1 MARGYN
7 MIPKKKFWVTVCNS
21 PDIWM
26 FRCHISATE
35 ITRIASPSTN
45 RIPPYVINHSIP
57 KIKGYLQNEVG
68 KYFYAERKIYSVLC
82 KKWLKNI
89 TTHDMLFHAI

>member
-1 MARGYN
+1 M
-7 MIPKKKFWVTVCNS
+7 S
-21 PDIWM
+21 DIQKAM
-26 FRCHISATE
+26 GE
-35 ITRIASPSTN
+35 
-45 RIPPYVINHSIP
+45 
-57 KIKGYLQNEVG
+57 KDGYLQNEVG

>member
-1 MARGYN
+1 MTQPGAQLYVK
-7 MIPKKKFWVTVCNS
+7 MFLFL
-21 PDIWM
+21 DICLAPNLLLP
-26 FRCHISATE
+26 FF
-35 ITRIASPSTN
+35 
-45 RIPPYVINHSIP
+45 
-57 KIKGYLQNEVG
+57 GYLQNEVG

>member
-1 MARGYN
+1 M
-7 MIPKKKFWVTVCNS
+7 FLFL
-21 PDIWM
+21 DICLAPNLLLP
-26 FRCHISATE
+26 FF
-35 ITRIASPSTN
+35 
-45 RIPPYVINHSIP
+45 
-57 KIKGYLQNEVG
+57 GYLQNEVG

>member
-1 MARGYN
+1 MRRS
-7 MIPKKKFWVTVCNS
+7 S
-21 PDIWM
+21 PCLKAGVPTLQILD
-26 FRCHISATE
+26 E
-35 ITRIASPSTN
+35 IKS
-45 RIPPYVINHSIP
+45 
-57 KIKGYLQNEVG
+57 GYLQNEVG

>member
-1 MARGYN
+1 MEVRKRTMDQGAGY
-7 MIPKKKFWVTVCNS
+7 F
-21 PDIWM
+21 
-26 FRCHISATE
+26 
-35 ITRIASPSTN
+35 
-45 RIPPYVINHSIP
+45 
-57 KIKGYLQNEVG
+57 GYLQNEVG

>member
-1 MARGYN
+1 LTEVN
-7 MIPKKKFWVTVCNS
+7 KK
-21 PDIWM
+21 
-26 FRCHISATE
+26 
-35 ITRIASPSTN
+35 
-45 RIPPYVINHSIP
+45 SILEKMLDFEP
-57 KIKGYLQNEVG
+57 LSIILGYLQNEVG

>member
-1 MARGYN
+1 ME
-7 MIPKKKFWVTVCNS
+7 VS
-21 PDIWM
+21 PWLNYKYI
-26 FRCHISATE
+26 HITKS
-35 ITRIASPSTN
+35 RSLN
-45 RIPPYVINHSIP
+45 
-57 KIKGYLQNEVG
+57 GYLQNEVG

>member
-1 MARGYN
+1 MRKRN
-7 MIPKKKFWVTVCNS
+7 I
-21 PDIWM
+21 
-26 FRCHISATE
+26 
-35 ITRIASPSTN
+35 
-45 RIPPYVINHSIP
+45 
-57 KIKGYLQNEVG
+57 GYLQNEVG